1 MVQCGCQLFI
11 SNIIF
16 KLARWISITY
26 FKIFHR
32 IEFLGSENVPA
43 TGPVIIASNHI
54 SYYDPVIVGTGV
66 SRDIEFMA
74 WGKLFTI
81 PILRSV
87 IRFFGA
93 FPVESSKTDKSAYV
107 NALKTL
113 FKSKA
118 LIIFPE
124 GERSDDGKVKDLKL
138 GIARIALKT
147 NARIV
152 PVTIVGA
159 YETFSR
165 HRLIPRPGKISVY
178 YHKPITIDKHKFA
191 DIKARNE
198 FFNKVTN
205 QVTKVIS
212 SKL

>member
-1 MVQCGCQLFI
+1 LFL
-11 SNIIF
+11 SNLKF
-16 KLARWISITY
+16 KLARLIPIVY
-26 FKIFHR
+26 FKVFHR
-32 IEFLGSENVPA
+32 IEFHGSENVPA

-54 SYYDPVIVGTGV
+54 SYYDPIIVGTGV
-66 SRDIEFMA
+66 DRDIEFMA

-81 PILRSV
+81 PILRNV

-93 FPVESSKTDKSAYV
+93 FPVELTSADKSAYI
-107 NALKTL
+107 NAISTL
-113 FKSKA
+113 FKNKA

-124 GERSDDGKVKDLKL
+124 GERSGDGKVKNFKL
-138 GIARIALKT
+138 GIARLALKT

-165 HRLIPRPGKISVY
+165 HRLLPRPGKISVY
-178 YHKPITIDKHKFA
+178 YHKPITIDKHEFA
-191 DIKARNE
+191 DINARNE
-198 FFNKVTN
+198 FFKKVTN
-205 QVTKVIS
+205 QVMNVIS

>member
-1 MVQCGCQLFI
+1 MFL
-11 SNIIF
+11 SNLKF
-16 KLARWISITY
+16 KLARLIPKVY
-26 FKIFHR
+26 FKVFHR
-32 IEFLGSENVPA
+32 IEFHGRENVPA

-54 SYYDPVIVGTGV
+54 SFYDPIIVGTGV
-66 SRDIEFMA
+66 DRDIEFMA
-74 WGKLFTI
+74 WEKLFTI

-93 FPVESSKTDKSAYV
+93 FPVELTSADRSAYI
-107 NALKTL
+107 NAISTL
-113 FKSKA
+113 FKNKA

-124 GERSDDGKVKDLKL
+124 GERSGDGKVKNLKS
-138 GIARIALKT
+138 GIARLALKT

-165 HRLIPRPGKISVY
+165 HRLLPRPGKISVY
-178 YHKPITIDKHKFA
+178 YHKPITIDKHEFA
-191 DIKARNE
+191 DISARNE
-198 FFNKVTN
+198 FFKKVTN
-205 QVTKVIS
+205 QVMNVIS

>member
-1 MVQCGCQLFI
+1 MFL
-11 SNIIF
+11 SNLKF
-16 KLARWISITY
+16 KLARLIPMVY
-26 FKIFHR
+26 FKVFHR
-32 IEFLGSENVPA
+32 IEFHGRENVPA

-54 SYYDPVIVGTGV
+54 SFYDPIIVGTGV
-66 SRDIEFMA
+66 DRDIEFMA
-74 WGKLFTI
+74 WEKLFTI

-93 FPVESSKTDKSAYV
+93 FPVELTSADRSAYI
-107 NALKTL
+107 NAISTL
-113 FKSKA
+113 FKNKA

-124 GERSDDGKVKDLKL
+124 GERSGDGKVRNLKS
-138 GIARIALKT
+138 GIARLALKT

-165 HRLIPRPGKISVY
+165 HRLLPRPGKISVY
-178 YHKPITIDKHKFA
+178 YHKPITIDKHEFA
-191 DIKARNE
+191 DINARNE
-198 FFNKVTN
+198 FFKKVTN
-205 QVTKVIS
+205 QVMNVIS

>member
-1 MVQCGCQLFI
+1 MFL
-11 SNIIF
+11 SNLKF
-16 KLARWISITY
+16 KLARLIPKVY
-26 FKIFHR
+26 FKVFHR
-32 IEFLGSENVPA
+32 IEFHGRENVPA

-54 SYYDPVIVGTGV
+54 SFYDPIIVGTGV
-66 SRDIEFMA
+66 DRDIEFMA
-74 WGKLFTI
+74 WKKLFTI

-93 FPVESSKTDKSAYV
+93 FPVELTSADKSAYI
-107 NALKTL
+107 NAISTL
-113 FKSKA
+113 FKNKA

-124 GERSDDGKVKDLKL
+124 GERSGDGKVKNLKS
-138 GIARIALKT
+138 GIARLALKT

-165 HRLIPRPGKISVY
+165 HRLLPRPGKISVY
-178 YHKPITIDKHKFA
+178 YHKPITIDKHEFA
-191 DIKARNE
+191 DINARNE
-198 FFNKVTN
+198 FFKKVTN
-205 QVTKVIS
+205 QVMNVIS

>member
-1 MVQCGCQLFI
+1 MFL
-11 SNIIF
+11 SNLKF
-16 KLARWISITY
+16 KLARLIPMVY
-26 FKIFHR
+26 FKVFHR
-32 IEFLGSENVPA
+32 IEFHGSENVPA

-54 SYYDPVIVGTGV
+54 SYYDPIIVGTGV
-66 SRDIEFMA
+66 DRDIEFMA
-74 WGKLFTI
+74 WEKLFTI

-93 FPVESSKTDKSAYV
+93 FPVELTSADKSAYI
-107 NALKTL
+107 NAISAL
-113 FKSKA
+113 FKNKA

-124 GERSDDGKVKDLKL
+124 GERSGDGKVKNLKL
-138 GIARIALKT
+138 GIVRLALKT

-165 HRLIPRPGKISVY
+165 HRLLPRPGKISVY
-178 YHKPITIDKHKFA
+178 YHKPITIDKHEFA
-191 DIKARNE
+191 DINARNE
-198 FFNKVTN
+198 FFKKVTN
-205 QVTKVIS
+205 QVMNVIS

>member
-1 MVQCGCQLFI
+1 MFI
-11 SNIIF
+11 SNIKF
-16 KLARWISITY
+16 NLVRWIPIAY

-32 IEFLGSENVPA
+32 IEFHGSENIPA
-43 TGPVIIASNHI
+43 TGPVIIASNHT
-54 SYYDPVIVGTGV
+54 SFYDPVIVGTGV
-66 SRDIEFMA
+66 YRDIEFMA
-74 WGKLFTI
+74 WDKLFTI

-93 FPVESSKTDKSAYV
+93 FPVESSKADKGAYV
-107 NALKTL
+107 NALRTL
-113 FKSKA
+113 FKRKA

-124 GERSDDGKVKDLKL
+124 GERSRDGKVKNLKL
-138 GIARIALKT
+138 GIARMALKT

-159 YETFSR
+159 YEAFSR
-165 HRLIPRPGKISVY
+165 DRLVPRPGKISVY
-178 YHKPITIDKHKFA
+178 YHKPITIDKHEFA
-191 DIKARNE
+191 DIKSRNE
-198 FFNKVTN
+198 YFNKITD

>member
-1 MVQCGCQLFI
+1 MFL
-11 SNIIF
+11 SNLKF
-16 KLARWISITY
+16 KLARLIPIVY
-26 FKIFHR
+26 FKVFHR
-32 IEFLGSENVPA
+32 IEFHGSENVPA

-54 SYYDPVIVGTGV
+54 SYYDPIIVGTGV
-66 SRDIEFMA
+66 DRDIEFMA

-81 PILRSV
+81 PILRNV

-93 FPVESSKTDKSAYV
+93 FPVELTSADKSAYI
-107 NALKTL
+107 NAISTL
-113 FKSKA
+113 FKNKA

-124 GERSDDGKVKDLKL
+124 GERSGDGKVKNFKV
-138 GIARIALKT
+138 GIARLALKT

-165 HRLIPRPGKISVY
+165 HRLLPRPGKISVY
-178 YHKPITIDKHKFA
+178 YHKPITIDKHEFA
-191 DIKARNE
+191 DINARNE
-198 FFNKVTN
+198 FFKKVTN
-205 QVTKVIS
+205 QVMNVIS

>member
-1 MVQCGCQLFI
+1 MFL
-11 SNIIF
+11 SNLKF
-16 KLARWISITY
+16 KLARLIPKVY
-26 FKIFHR
+26 FKVFHR
-32 IEFLGSENVPA
+32 IEFHGRENVPA

-54 SYYDPVIVGTGV
+54 SFYDPIIVGTGV
-66 SRDIEFMA
+66 DRDIEFMA
-74 WGKLFTI
+74 WKKLFTI

-93 FPVESSKTDKSAYV
+93 FPVELTSADRSAYI
-107 NALKTL
+107 NAISTL
-113 FKSKA
+113 FKNKA

-124 GERSDDGKVKDLKL
+124 GERSGDGKVKNLKS
-138 GIARIALKT
+138 GIARLALKT

-165 HRLIPRPGKISVY
+165 HRLLPRPGKISVY
-178 YHKPITIDKHKFA
+178 YHKPITIDKHEFA
-191 DIKARNE
+191 DINARNE
-198 FFNKVTN
+198 FFKKVTN
-205 QVTKVIS
+205 QVMNVIS

>member
-1 MVQCGCQLFI
+1 MFL
-11 SNIIF
+11 SNLKF
-16 KLARWISITY
+16 KLARLIPIVY
-26 FKIFHR
+26 FKVFHR
-32 IEFLGSENVPA
+32 IEFHGSENVPA

-54 SYYDPVIVGTGV
+54 SYYDPIIVGTGV
-66 SRDIEFMA
+66 DRDIEFMA

-81 PILRSV
+81 PILRNV

-93 FPVESSKTDKSAYV
+93 FPVELTSADKSAYI
-107 NALKTL
+107 NAISTL
-113 FKSKA
+113 FKNKA

-124 GERSDDGKVKDLKL
+124 GERSGDGKVKNFKL
-138 GIARIALKT
+138 GIARLALKT

-165 HRLIPRPGKISVY
+165 HRLLPRPGKISVY
-178 YHKPITIDKHKFA
+178 YHKPITIDKHEFA
-191 DIKARNE
+191 DINARNE
-198 FFNKVTN
+198 FFKKVTN
-205 QVTKVIS
+205 QVMNVIS